1 HGQKRAEEH
10 TISLDDER
18 IHDIVPENALEKL
31 LDDLS
36 LLELAGAEFSEE
48 AFLRGEVSPVYFG
61 SALTNFGVEPFLEEF
76 LALAPAPHARRA
88 VGDRVVEPTDPAF
101 SGFVFKI
108 QANMDPRHRDRVA
121 FIRVCSGRYEG
132 GMDVR
137 LARTGKRVRLAAPQQ
152 FLARERVAVEEAW
165 PGDVVG
171 VIDRGNLRIG
181 DTLSEASDVEF
192 AEIPRFAP
200 EMFAR
205 LALADPMKRKQLD
218 TGLRQLTEEG
228 AAQVFFVEGS
238 TSAPVIGAVGQLQF
252 DVMLHRLEHEYG
264 APCKLERFAYKYP
277 RWVHGPEAEIRR
289 VAASANGVALLRDAK
304 EHPVF
309 VFADSFAVRWVTERE
324 TKLRFE
330 KTAP

>member
-1 HGQKRAEEH
+1 
-10 TISLDDER
+10 
-18 IHDIVPENALEKL
+18 
-31 LDDLS
+31 
-36 LLELAGAEFSEE
+36 
-48 AFLRGEVSPVYFG
+48 
-61 SALTNFGVEPFLEEF
+61 
-76 LALAPAPHARRA
+76 
-88 VGDRVVEPTDPAF
+88 
-101 SGFVFKI
+101 
-108 QANMDPRHRDRVA
+108 
-121 FIRVCSGRYEG
+121 
-132 GMDVR
+132 
-137 LARTGKRVRLAAPQQ
+137 
-152 FLARERVAVEEAW
+152 AVEEAW

-205 LALADPMKRKQLD
+205 LVLADPMKRKQLD

-264 APCKLERFAYKYP
+264 APCKLERFGYKYP
-277 RWVHGPEAEIRR
+277 RWVHGPEAAIRR

-309 VFADSFAVRWVTERE
+309 VFADAFAVRWVTERE
-324 TKLRFE
+324 TGGLRFE
-330 KTAP
+330 TTAP